1 MQGSR
6 TFSPKWHYIKGPRQ
20 PFGSL
25 QCGYY
30 VMKFMTDL
38 MEESLLSIEAKMKEL
53 AAEKN
58 FTMEEIDEVRLVI
71 IAFVQRCIGK
81 YGAEQLDV

>member
-1 MQGSR
+1 MVGKLSFCLIIQEELKLFFESCLIFYKRMQGSR

-38 MEESLLSIEAKMKEL
+38 MEESLLFIEAK
-53 AAEKN
+53 
-58 FTMEEIDEVRLVI
+58 
-71 IAFVQRCIGK
+71 
-81 YGAEQLDV
+81 